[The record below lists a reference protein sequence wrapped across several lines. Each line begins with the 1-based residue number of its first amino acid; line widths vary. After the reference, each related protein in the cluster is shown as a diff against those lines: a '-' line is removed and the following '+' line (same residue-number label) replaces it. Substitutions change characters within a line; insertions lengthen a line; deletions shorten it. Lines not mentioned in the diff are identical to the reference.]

1 MLGAAGG
8 AHPEDVMYADKHIVH
23 SHEAR
28 LRKAPHHGRL
38 TADLAAEVV
47 KIHILD
53 GRLNDAQSL
62 DELLVDAAAWP
73 ADARFADAVD
83 RGDLAASTGIHDALD
98 GAALCDLIDDRIVR
112 IFEDPQARDGAGVG
126 ERRREAY
133 ENTTLI
139 LGGSLHDAGLERL
152 ADAGHLGALRKSFL
166 CDDAAHGIT
175 AAPYH
180 GRKSGRA
187 VLQRSRVALPS

>member
-1 MLGAAGG
+1 MPRAAGG
-8 AHPEDVMYADKHIVH
+8 AHPEDVMHGDKHVVH
-23 SHEAR
+23 GHEAR
-28 LRKAPHHGRL
+28 LRKAPNHGRL
-38 TADLAAEVV
+38 PADLAAEVL

-53 GRLNDAQSL
+53 RRLNDAQAL

-83 RGDLAASTGIHDALD
+83 RGHLAASTGIHDALD
-98 GAALCDLIDDRIVR
+98 GASLRDLIDDWIVWV
-112 IFEDPQARDGAGVG
+112 FEDPQTGDRAGVSEG
-126 ERRREAY
+126 GREAH

-166 CDDAAHGIT
+166 CDNAAHGIT
-175 AAPYH
+175 AAPHH

-187 VLQRSRVALPS
+187 VL